1 MIPTRWPIYISSFT
15 MLNCNNVNVLDIRP
29 PKMPCAPEYVGRIR
43 QADIVLMSGGNQSRL
58 VDIF

>member
-1 MIPTRWPIYISSFT
+1 